1 MGSIGPAEILVV
13 LVVALVVLGPN
24 RLPEAARSV
33 GKALAELRRVSA
45 GVQSEV
51 REAFAEPPPTYPK
64 PPPATPEV
72 PGATLA
78 GTAVDAP
85 GTTAPPDAPP
95 RSPGSPEQAEVVVVR
110 EPDPPQPA

>member
-13 LVVALVVLGPN
+13 LVVALLVLGPT

-45 GVQSEV
+45 GVQAEV
-51 REAFAEPPPTYPK
+51 RDAFAEPPTYPK
-64 PPPATPEV
+64 PAPASPDV
-72 PGATLA
+72 P
-78 GTAVDAP
+78 GTAVPDPARPHGGVGAADPGAP
-85 GTTAPPDAPP
+85 SLPD
-95 RSPGSPEQAEVVVVR
+95 SPEQAEVVVSR

>member
-13 LVVALVVLGPN
+13 LVVALIVLGPN
-24 RLPEAARSV
+24 RLPEAARSA

-51 REAFAEPPPTYPK
+51 RDAFAEPPPTYPK
-64 PPPATPEV
+64 PPPAAPDSPSLS
-72 PGATLA
+72 PG
-78 GTAVDAP
+78 
-85 GTTAPPDAPP
+85 PPDDADL
-95 RSPGSPEQAEVVVVR
+95 VVVR

>member
-64 PPPATPEV
+64 PPATPDG

-78 GTAVDAP
+78 GTALDAP
-85 GTTAPPDAPP
+85 GTTAPPGTPS
-95 RSPGSPEQAEVVVVR
+95 RSPGSPEQAEAVVVR

>member
-24 RLPEAARSV
+24 RLPDAARSV

-51 REAFAEPPPTYPK
+51 RDAFAEPPPTYPK
-64 PPPATPEV
+64 PPATADV
-72 PGATLA
+72 PGTTLA

-85 GTTAPPDAPP
+85 GTTASPDTPSRLP
-95 RSPGSPEQAEVVVVR
+95 DSPEQAEVVVVR